1 MFLKRLSFFVCFFL
15 FLNWGNAQIL
25 EEINRLLDELQFSE
39 TTSIEK
45 VNILNELGYNYWVV
59 DSEQSLRY
67 GQEALD
73 LAVEQNYLEG
83 VAMAKRVLGVAYWTL
98 GEPKKALEN
107 LTESQRVYE
116 QIGNEEGATNAL
128 MNSGMVYA
136 DIEEYPKALEIYN
149 KSIETFSQLGL
160 NSRIATTFTKIG
172 TVLIEEKKWDEAK
185 EYLTNAL
192 NMHSKDDF
200 QYGQAEAH
208 NRLGKLFLDTNDLE
222 LAQYHLR
229 RAQEISQEIVDE
241 DGMLSSNILMGRL
254 LRMRQEYD
262 QAEKILTAAYTT
274 ADAKRL
280 KKYKLAVLRQLKLL
294 RKEQG
299 KLHEALELY
308 NQFILLKDSIF
319 STTKSKQIAAME
331 FGNEL
336 ALKQQ
341 EISFLKENERINNI
355 IKWNL
360 IISLIVLASLGFV
373 VFRHQ
378 RLKSIKKQE
387 LLVQQKQLL
396 RSKEELAKS
405 DLENAR
411 LKQDQL
417 KQELEFKNK
426 ELTAY
431 TLNFVQKN
439 ELLLQLQEQING
451 IQQGN
456 NSQKQ
461 LSELQRTLRQ
471 NVSIDRDWQDF
482 RRFFEEVHSSFFVRL
497 KDKHP
502 DMSPNDL
509 KLSALIRLNLS
520 IKETAS
526 VLGIS
531 PESAKTARYRLR
543 KKLDLQPEDALLDYF
558 LRLEG
563 SSEDNSTEKIS

>member
-1 MFLKRLSFFVCFFL
+1 MFLKRLSLFVCFFM
-15 FLNWGNAQIL
+15 FLNGVNAQIL
-25 EEINRLLDELQFSE
+25 EEINTLLDQLQFS
-39 TTSIEK
+39 TTTPVEK
-45 VNILNELGYNYWVV
+45 VNVLNQLGYNYWVV
-59 DSEQSLRY
+59 DSEQSLKY
-67 GQEALD
+67 GQQALD

-98 GEPKKALEN
+98 GEPKMALEN
-107 LTESQRVYE
+107 LTESRRVYE

-136 DIEEYPKALEIYN
+136 DIEEYSKALKIYDR
-149 KSIETFSQLGL
+149 SIETFSRLGL
-160 NSRIATTFTKIG
+160 DSRIATTFTKIG

-192 NMHSKDDF
+192 NMHSKDGF
-200 QYGQAEAH
+200 EYGQAEAH

-222 LAQYHLR
+222 LAQHHLR
-229 RAQEISQEIVDE
+229 RASEISQKIVDE
-241 DGMLSSNILMGRL
+241 DGILSSNILTGRL
-254 LRMRQEYD
+254 LRMRQNYD
-262 QAEKILTAAYTT
+262 QAEKILTAAYAT
-274 ADAKRL
+274 ADEKRL
-280 KKYKLAVLRQLKLL
+280 KKYKLAALRQLKLL

-299 KLHEALELY
+299 KLQEALELY
-308 NQFILLKDSIF
+308 NQFIMLKDSIF
-319 STTKSKQIAAME
+319 STTKSKQIAALE
-331 FGNEL
+331 FGTEL

-341 EISFLKENERINNI
+341 EITFLKKNERINNI

-360 IISLIVLASLGFV
+360 IISLIVLCSLGFV

-439 ELLLQLQEQING
+439 ELLLQLQEQIEG

-461 LSELQRTLRQ
+461 LSELLRTLRQ

-482 RRFFEEVHSSFFVRL
+482 RRFFEEVHSSFFVKL
-497 KDKHP
+497 KEKHP
-502 DMSPNDL
+502 DLSSNDL
-509 KLSALIRLNLS
+509 KLSALIRLNLN

-558 LRLEG
+558 LRLES
-563 SSEDNSTEKIS
+563 SSEAS

>member
-1 MFLKRLSFFVCFFL
+1 MFLNGV
-15 FLNWGNAQIL
+15 NAQIL
-25 EEINRLLDELQFSE
+25 EEINRLLDELQFSDI
-39 TTSIEK
+39 TPVEK
-45 VNILNELGYNYWVV
+45 VNVLNQLGYNYWVV
-59 DSEQSLRY
+59 DSKQSLQY
-67 GQEALD
+67 GQQALD
-73 LAVEQNYLEG
+73 LALEQNYPEG
-83 VAMAKRVLGVAYWTL
+83 LAMAKRVLGVAFWTL

-107 LTESQRVYE
+107 LTESQRIYE

-136 DIEEYPKALEIYN
+136 DIEEHTKALEIYN
-149 KSIETFSQLGL
+149 KSIETFSRLGL

-172 TVLIEEKKWDEAK
+172 TVLIEEKKWDDAK

-192 NMHSKDDF
+192 NMHSKDGF
-200 QYGQAEAH
+200 EYGQAEAH
-208 NRLGKLFLDTNDLE
+208 NWLGKLFLDTNDLE

-229 RAQEISQEIVDE
+229 RASEISQKIVDE
-241 DGMLSSNILMGRL
+241 DGMLSNNILMGRL

-262 QAEKILTAAYTT
+262 QAEKILTAAYNT
-274 ADAKRL
+274 ADAKQL
-280 KKYKLAVLRQLKLL
+280 KKYKLASLRQLKLL

-299 KLHEALELY
+299 KLQEALELY

-360 IISLIVLASLGFV
+360 IISLIVLACLGFV

-396 RSKEELAKS
+396 HSKEELAKS

-411 LKQDQL
+411 LKQEQL

-439 ELLLQLQEQING
+439 ELLLQLQEQIEG

-482 RRFFEEVHSSFFVRL
+482 RRFFEEVHSSFFVKL
-497 KDKHP
+497 KEKHP
-502 DMSPNDL
+502 DLSANDL

-543 KKLDLQPEDALLDYF
+543 KKLNLQPEDALLDYF
-558 LRLEG
+558 LRLE
-563 SSEDNSTEKIS
+563 SSSVDS